1 MNIHYEFMK
10 FIFDKCDQYGIT
22 RTELSKRL
30 GVNKG
35 HISRY
40 DRPMNKGLGINS
52 AYDICAA
59 AETTFIEFAVYLLV
73 LKKPKKVIEKV
84 DKTKKAK

>member
-1 MNIHYEFMK
+1 MNVHHEFMK
-10 FIFDKCDQYGIT
+10 FIFGKCDQYGIS

-35 HISRY
+35 HVSRY

-59 AETTFIEFAVYLLV
+59 AETTFIEFAVHLLV
-73 LKKPKKVIEKV
+73 LKTPRKVIEKV
-84 DKTKKAK
+84 DKKKKAE